1 MWVTQKVHSPA
12 CRPQPRNGELE
23 VGMAVLVGEPV
34 KRERESWSGS
44 CLAPVETESFTLEKA
59 R

>member
-23 VGMAVLVGEPV
+23 VGMAVLVGEG
-34 KRERESWSGS
+34 ERILVRLLSSPCGD
-44 CLAPVETESFTLEKA
+44 
-59 R
+59 